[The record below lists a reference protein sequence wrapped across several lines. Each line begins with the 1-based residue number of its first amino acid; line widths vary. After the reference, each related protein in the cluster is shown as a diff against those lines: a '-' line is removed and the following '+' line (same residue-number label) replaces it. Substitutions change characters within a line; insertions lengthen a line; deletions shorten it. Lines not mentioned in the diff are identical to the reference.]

1 MDNTVQQYNHNVETR
16 LNNIREKL
24 HEAGYV
30 DVMQLSESMKVSLAT
45 IRRDLQIL
53 EEMGECTRKHGG
65 AIPVQTSTKLELP
78 YDEKIHQNVNEKRK
92 IAEAAFELV
101 KDGDSLLIDSGST
114 TFELVK
120 LLPKKEKLLVA
131 TNDLLI
137 ATHLAQFPHIRLIM
151 LGGIVTSQV
160 YSVVG
165 DMAEQFI
172 RTCFFDRVF
181 IGSDA
186 VHEDGVISNTNLSE
200 VTLKQS
206 MIKAGRQVVLLADSS
221 KFSRIG
227 FKAVCNVSDIDIVIT
242 DSNINSKSLRML
254 EQINVNL
261 IITK

>member
-1 MDNTVQQYNHNVETR
+1 
-16 LNNIREKL
+16 
-24 HEAGYV
+24 
-30 DVMQLSESMKVSLAT
+30 
-45 IRRDLQIL
+45 
-53 EEMGECTRKHGG
+53 MGECTRKHGG

-165 DMAEQFI
+165 DM
-172 RTCFFDRVF
+172 V
-181 IGSDA
+181 
-186 VHEDGVISNTNLSE
+186 
-200 VTLKQS
+200 
-206 MIKAGRQVVLLADSS
+206 
-221 KFSRIG
+221 
-227 FKAVCNVSDIDIVIT
+227 
-242 DSNINSKSLRML
+242 
-254 EQINVNL
+254 
-261 IITK
+261 